1 MMDYTV
7 LKINTKGA
15 VMAPHPPGKWID
27 MKKLISAA
35 AVVAVVLAPS
45 YAFAGAGKYPF
56 VKNLADLMSDVTGPI
71 GGIAI
76 AIGCALIGILVMMRG
91 GGAAIAS
98 GVTFVLGAG
107 IIAWSATSPT
117 TFGMAAGGILPLIG
131 Q

>member
-1 MMDYTV
+1 M
-7 LKINTKGA
+7 KRISPA
-15 VMAPHPPGKWID
+15 VA
-27 MKKLISAA
+27 SAA
-35 AVVAVVLAPS
+35 VLAPS

-56 VKNLADLMSDVTGPI
+56 VKNLADLMADITGPI

-117 TFGMAAGGILPLIG
+117 TFGMAAGAVLPLSG
-131 Q
+131 P

>member
-1 MMDYTV
+1 MIDYIV
-7 LKINTKGA
+7 LKISTEGA
-15 VMAPHPPGKWID
+15 VLEPHPPGKWID
-27 MKKLISAA
+27 MKKLISA

-76 AIGCALIGILVMMRG
+76 AIGCALIGILVMMPG

-107 IIAWSATSPT
+107 IVAWSATSPT

>member
-1 MMDYTV
+1 M
-7 LKINTKGA
+7 IE
-15 VMAPHPPGKWID
+15 
-27 MKKLISAA
+27 MKKLSSAA
-35 AVVAVVLAPS
+35 ASAVVLAPG
-45 YAFAGAGKYPF
+45 YAFAGAGNYPF
-56 VKNLADLMSDVTGPI
+56 VQNLADLMADITGPI

-91 GGAAIAS
+91 GGAAVAS

>member
-1 MMDYTV
+1 MIGAYV
-7 LKINTKGA
+7 LKISTEGT
-15 VMAPHPPGKWID
+15 VLAPHPPGKWID
-27 MKKLISAA
+27 MKKLISA

-98 GVTFVLGAG
+98 GVTFVLGTG

>member
-1 MMDYTV
+1 
-7 LKINTKGA
+7 
-15 VMAPHPPGKWID
+15 
-27 MKKLISAA
+27 MKKLFPAIAA
-35 AVVAVVLAPS
+35 AAVLAPS

-56 VKNLADLMSDVTGPI
+56 VQNLADLMADITGPI

-107 IIAWSATSPT
+107 IVAWSATSPT
-117 TFGMAAGGILPLIG
+117 TFGMAAGGILPLLG